1 MEKILLVDD
10 HSIIRSGLKMLL
22 SSDLGHYQFE
32 EAANGEMA
40 MEQINSEELALIVLD
55 INIPGTDT
63 FALVEETIR
72 LKPNSR
78 ILIFSMNSE
87 NIYAKRFLKM
97 GVKGYVRKD
106 EPAEEIK
113 NAVFTV
119 LNGKRYISK
128 TLGENLAREMFE
140 KNSDNPFDKLSPKQF
155 EIVRF
160 LVMGKTISD
169 ICSCMNLHSSTVSTQ
184 KNRIFEKL
192 NVANLVDLY
201 ALAKMHLNAS
211 TAA

>member
-10 HSIIRSGLKMLL
+10 HMIIRSGLKMLL
-22 SSDLGHYQFE
+22 CNDLENYTFE
-32 EAANGEMA
+32 EAADGDSA
-40 MEQINSEELALIVLD
+40 LAQLSVSDYALMVLD

-63 FALVEETIR
+63 FSMVEHTLRI
-72 LKPNSR
+72 KPSTK

-97 GVKGYVRKD
+97 GVRGYVRKD

-119 LNGKRYISK
+119 LDNKRYISK

-140 KNSDNPFDKLSPKQF
+140 KRTDNPFDKLSPKQF
-155 EIVRF
+155 EITQF
-160 LVMGKTISD
+160 LLQGKTISE
-169 ICSCMNLHSSTVSTQ
+169 ICATMNLHSSTVSTQ

-192 NVANLVDLY
+192 NVTNLVDLY
-201 ALAKMHLNAS
+201 AIAKMHMVTN
-211 TAA
+211 

>member
-10 HSIIRSGLKMLL
+10 HSIIRSGLRMLL
-22 SSDLGHYQFE
+22 ASDMHQYSFE
-32 EAANGEMA
+32 EAADGGTA
-40 MEQINSEELALIVLD
+40 MELLKVNEYALLVLD

-63 FALVEETIR
+63 FAMVENILSQQPG
-72 LKPNSR
+72 LK

-113 NAVFTV
+113 SAVLTV
-119 LNGKRYISK
+119 LNNKRYISK
-128 TLGENLAREMFE
+128 TLGESLAREMFE
-140 KNSDNPFDKLSPKQF
+140 KRSDNPFDKLSPKQF
-155 EIVRF
+155 EITQF
-160 LVMGKTISD
+160 LIQGKTISE
-169 ICSCMNLHSSTVSTQ
+169 ICASMQLHSSTVSTQ

-192 NVANLVDLY
+192 NVTNLVDLY
-201 ALAKMHLNAS
+201 ALAKMHLS
-211 TAA
+211 VTI